1 MLCVLPLLH
10 ESLFFESSKNYMN
23 RTALL
28 FFVINLILTQ
38 QACNNKKQ
46 TTIQTADSS
55 TAANPSPAVD
65 SAPEPIG
72 GRLAELGLTHDSHWR
87 GVNLGDDF
95 AVVKT
100 KEKGEAFESDAKH
113 VGYTVEFANLETADI
128 LYYQTGGKV
137 STIEVDLFLNS
148 SQSVSAYRKELEPYF
163 TTRYG
168 TPKTSSRGLVWTGST
183 GEQAS
188 LNDVSKGKDF
198 GLKIRIE
205 PVKGSISAS
214 AR

>member
-1 MLCVLPLLH
+1 
-10 ESLFFESSKNYMN
+10 MN
-23 RTALL
+23 RIALL
-28 FFVINLILTQ
+28 FLLLILPLI

-46 TTIQTADSS
+46 TTTQTTDSS
-55 TAANPSPAVD
+55 TAANPGPAVD
-65 SAPEPIG
+65 HAPEPIS

-95 AVVKT
+95 AFVKT

-113 VGYTVEFANLETADI
+113 VGYTVEFANLETADM

-137 STIEVDLFLNS
+137 SAIEVDLFLNNR
-148 SQSVSAYRKELEPYF
+148 QSVNAYRKELEPYF

-168 TPKTSSRGLVWTGST
+168 APKPSSRGLVWTGST
-183 GEQAS
+183 GEQVS

-205 PVKGSISAS
+205 PVKGNTSAS